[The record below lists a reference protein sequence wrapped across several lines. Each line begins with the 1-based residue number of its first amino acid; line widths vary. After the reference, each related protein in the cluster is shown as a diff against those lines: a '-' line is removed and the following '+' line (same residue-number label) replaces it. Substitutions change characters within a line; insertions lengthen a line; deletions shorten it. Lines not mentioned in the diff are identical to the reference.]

1 MERQGNRKELFYRQ
15 RLDSRE
21 NSWWKTKLQIGS
33 LLLGATGEKNWSKKY
48 PSCGGFLQ
56 SPIDLHSDILQYDA
70 NLKPLQFQGYNVSAE
85 KLLNLTNDGHSGK
98 GETRKGRSEVL
109 LTPWSDSC
117 VWLGRAP
124 RRHSGEGTRRR
135 LWGIPGSLSCV
146 WGCVLQV
153 LAPVMLL
160 GSTLPN
166 PIS

>member
-1 MERQGNRKELFYRQ
+1 MERQGNRKGLFYKQ

-98 GETRKGRSEVL
+98 GETPKGRSEVL

-117 VWLGRAP
+117 VWPGRALP
-124 RRHSGEGTRRR
+124 PPPLPGGTQEKE
-135 LWGIPGSLSCV
+135 LGG
-146 WGCVLQV
+146 GCGAFLAHCLVYGGVCCKSWLQ
-153 LAPVMLL
+153 
-160 GSTLPN
+160 
-166 PIS
+166 